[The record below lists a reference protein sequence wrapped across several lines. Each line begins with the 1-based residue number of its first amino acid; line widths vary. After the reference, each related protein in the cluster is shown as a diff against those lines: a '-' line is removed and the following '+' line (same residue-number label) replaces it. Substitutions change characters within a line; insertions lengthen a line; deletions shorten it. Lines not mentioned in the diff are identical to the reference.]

1 MTPQLPATHMAW
13 ETPPS
18 TRTHVH
24 ARGLA
29 PDGLA
34 GAWLAQPGV
43 RQALPRGSSRQV
55 PALVSPSLGLSPAW
69 LMPGSS
75 QSCVVRGPRPILP
88 SQVGPTPGQSCSV
101 PVGSL
106 ARPSVGLACGWEGTG
121 GLLFPAKAANRVLGE
136 ASRAPAKSEA

>member
-18 TRTHVH
+18 IRTHAH
-24 ARGLA
+24 AQDLA

-43 RQALPRGSSRQV
+43 RQGPPSPPRGSSRQV
-55 PALVSPSLGLSPAW
+55 PVLLPPSLGLSPAW

-75 QSCVVRGPRPILP
+75 QSCVVPGPRPVLP
-88 SQVGPTPGQSCSV
+88 SQVGPAAGQSCLV
-101 PVGSL
+101 PAGPL
-106 ARPSVGLACGWEGTG
+106 ARPSVGLACGWESTG
-121 GLLFPAKAANRVLGE
+121 GLLFPEKQQTG
-136 ASRAPAKSEA
+136 S